1 MTAYEFLHN
10 KHKEAFKVAFAEIK
24 EEQTI
29 PDGAQ
34 YLTNNTV
41 VTGWLEEY
49 ARIKCLE
56 TARNV
61 RYKAIDIL
69 QEYSHYT
76 TLDGHRY
83 INLGESQKKIQ
94 NIRNQD
100 VIPEL

>member
-41 VTGWLEEY
+41 VTGWLEEF

-56 TARNV
+56 TAKNV
-61 RYKAIDIL
+61 RHKACDVLLEECPRNGADNIIVD
-69 QEYSHYT
+69 T
-76 TLDGHRY
+76 AMRY
-83 INLGESQKKIQ
+83 IQ
-94 NIRNQD
+94 NIRNED

>member
-1 MTAYEFLHN
+1 MTTKEIWN
-10 KHKEAFKVAFAEIK
+10 KIYIPESGEDIW
-24 EEQTI
+24 EYIEQ
-29 PDGAQ
+29 AMK
-34 YLTNNTV
+34 
-41 VTGWLEEY
+41 EY

-56 TARNV
+56 TAKNV